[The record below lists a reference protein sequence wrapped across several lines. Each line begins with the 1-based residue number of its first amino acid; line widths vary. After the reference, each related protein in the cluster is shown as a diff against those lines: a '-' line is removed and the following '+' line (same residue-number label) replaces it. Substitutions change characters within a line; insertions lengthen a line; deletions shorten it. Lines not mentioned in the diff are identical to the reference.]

1 MSTSNQEKRP
11 PLSLAQI
18 QDRLWQLRM
27 ELINEVEYAL
37 PCYEEG
43 ALSPRRI
50 LTKLLA
56 ELTELEAS
64 AFQLVMTGT
73 SPSLPVPEGF
83 ASSLDLGS
91 IKPQATPEFLSMP
104 SGYSP
109 DDMEL
114 IQGSDWDLE
123 GNSTELPS

>member
-1 MSTSNQEKRP
+1 MKNSDQEKKK

-27 ELINEVEYAL
+27 ELLTDLKYGL
-37 PCYEEG
+37 PCYEDG
-43 ALSPRRI
+43 TLSPKRI
-50 LTKLLA
+50 LERLSS

-64 AFQLVMTGT
+64 AFLLVTQGMSQS
-73 SPSLPVPEGF
+73 SPEQKDF

-91 IKPQATPEFLSMP
+91 MPPTATPEFLSMP
-104 SGYSP
+104 SYYSP

-114 IQGSDWDLE
+114 TQGLDSDFE
-123 GNSTELPS
+123 GNSMEQPS

>member
-1 MSTSNQEKRP
+1 MNNSDQEKKQ

-27 ELINEVEYAL
+27 ELLTDMEYGL
-37 PCYEEG
+37 PCYEDG
-43 ALSPRRI
+43 TLSPRRI
-50 LTKLLA
+50 LQRLLS

-64 AFQLVMTGT
+64 AFRLVTQGP
-73 SPSLPVPEGF
+73 SRSLPVPEDF
-83 ASSLDLGS
+83 VSSLDLGH
-91 IKPQATPEFLSMP
+91 IQPPATPESLSM
-104 SGYSP
+104 SNGFSP

-123 GNSTELPS
+123 EGSNQLPS